1 MNKFTNHRA
10 GFLQKIVT
18 ALAQLKRQLQ
28 QNYEKSYPQ
37 SREIIQLVLDQ
48 QELRAWEL
56 SEFPHLLLP
65 DLVEAHL
72 AQLHLRSVATRHDA
86 LERYEVQTYKSAFA
100 LCG

>member
-1 MNKFTNHRA
+1 MNQSTKHPA

-18 ALAQLKRQLQ
+18 ALAQLKQQLQ
-28 QNYEKSYPQ
+28 HDYEKAYPQ

-48 QELRAWEL
+48 QELRAWKL

-65 DLVEAHL
+65 DLAEAHL
-72 AQLHLRSVATRHDA
+72 AQLNLRPVARRHDA
-86 LERYEVQTYKSAFA
+86 LERYEVQTYNSAFA